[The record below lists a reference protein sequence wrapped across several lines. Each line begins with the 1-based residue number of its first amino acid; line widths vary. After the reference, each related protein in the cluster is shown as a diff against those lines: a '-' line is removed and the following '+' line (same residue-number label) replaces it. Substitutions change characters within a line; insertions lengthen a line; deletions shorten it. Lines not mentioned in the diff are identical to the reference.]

1 MARKYWFIDTNLIIN
16 SIGVANDHPDAVY
29 MVDVFLKDLV
39 RVERQLLADVLRYLY
54 AM

>member
-1 MARKYWFIDTNLIIN
+1 MTILNNNMSGAPMGRPAH
-16 SIGVANDHPDAVY
+16 VVY
-29 MVDVFLKDLV
+29 ETFLKDLV

>member
-1 MARKYWFIDTNLIIN
+1 MARKYWFIDTNLNIN

-39 RVERQLLADVLRYLY
+39 RVERQFLANLFRNFYTT
-54 AM
+54 